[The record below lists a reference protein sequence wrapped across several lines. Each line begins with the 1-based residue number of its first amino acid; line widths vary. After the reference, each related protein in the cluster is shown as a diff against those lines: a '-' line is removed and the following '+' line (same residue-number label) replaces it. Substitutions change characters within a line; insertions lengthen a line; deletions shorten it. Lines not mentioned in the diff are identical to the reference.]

1 MKSDWLAT
9 AAIFI
14 LVAVT
19 MVWIWLITLGIL

>member
-9 AAIFI
+9 AAIFL

-19 MVWIWLITLGIL
+19 MLWIWLITLGIL

>member
-1 MKSDWLAT
+1 MKSDWLAM

-19 MVWIWLITLGIL
+19 MLWVWLISGGYM

>member
-1 MKSDWLAT
+1 MKSDWLAM
-9 AAIFI
+9 AAIFT

>member
-1 MKSDWLAT
+1 MKSDWLAL
-9 AAIFI
+9 AAIFL

>member
-9 AAIFI
+9 AAIFL

>member
-1 MKSDWLAT
+1 MKSDWVSM
-9 AAIFI
+9 AAIFA